1 MQLLKE
7 NIRKNGY
14 DYILLERGEKAF
26 IYEQWDDEDKFI
38 VAYEVFRLKISKA
51 KEVFGD
57 IMPEREV
64 FPGNEDFGVW
74 AWSYSNLEKAY
85 EKYYRLE
92 SGEEDTGDT
101 LPEGS
106 EGDVSED
113 PEEEESDN
121 LG

>member
-14 DYILLERGEKAF
+14 DYRLLKKGERAF
-26 IYEQWDDEDKFI
+26 IYEQWDDEDHFI

-51 KEVFGD
+51 KEVFGE

-74 AWSYSNLEKAY
+74 AWSYRNLEKSY
-85 EKYYRLE
+85 EKYNRLE
-92 SGEEDTGDT
+92 SGEEDLSDT
-101 LPEGS
+101 LSEGS
-106 EGDVSED
+106 EGDLSED
-113 PEEEESDN
+113 PEKEESDN

>member
-14 DYILLERGEKAF
+14 DYRLLERGERSF
-26 IYEQWDDEDKFI
+26 IYEQWDDEDNFI

-74 AWSYSNLEKAY
+74 AWSYRNLEKAY
-85 EKYYRLE
+85 EKYTRLE
-92 SGEEDTGDT
+92 SGEEDLGDT
-101 LPEGS
+101 LSQELEGIS
-106 EGDVSED
+106 EED
-113 PEEEESDN
+113 DEEEEGDP